1 MRATL
6 CKRKGIPRNSCARS
20 RICAHVRIFLAVF
33 FVFAAASPSPFINSF
48 KSAAFTTFPPQSFLE
63 RTAKNRL
70 IGSCLFHSPQLS
82 GTETKRLRWIPQG
95 PLLPFL
101 LLCRLPTG

>member
-48 KSAAFTTFPPQSFLE
+48 KSAAFTTFTPQSLLGA
-63 RTAKNRL
+63 TAKEPVNC
-70 IGSCLFHSPQLS
+70 SV
-82 GTETKRLRWIPQG
+82 
-95 PLLPFL
+95 LLPSTPLIRHGSQTARLFTQGTSLDVL
-101 LLCRLPTG
+101 LTRPLAE